1 MKILWLLPLQLL
13 AEVVL
18 DTPDNAVKFIHQE
31 HVYDHKLKQ
40 QKLRQM
46 IVRQTHTDEK
56 IFRNRRQYE
65 KQRNLPTYY
74 MNNLRRLQREI
85 YNLNKWRAS
94 NAAQEQKIKD
104 YDGVIDQLKK
114 QVADQND
121 LLTKMVY
128 GSRRHKRRNHR
139 KKTRGRRSVNND
151 DRLDGLERLIESVL
165 NEKANLLG
173 TMNRMELRISELE
186 LSLQESNEQYNRVMM
201 ETVQLTENEARL
213 NETIESLESKLN
225 SPLVPEDSS
234 YSSLTSSDVPVYEDP
249 VYEAD
254 DRTEALESEIQSLH
268 DRLFRMEIALNETS
282 DIVIE
287 KNVQLDQQEGEMRI
301 LHDKLNEMQNIVIQK
316 NTKLD
321 VLAEQ
326 VLVNTERNRLTAANR
341 DDLDRLNHQLKGQSF
356 ELLND
361 TVSETTVVHEVH
373 SHELAHID
381 EKLDEN
387 EESLIRM
394 NSTLEH
400 TVGKID
406 DIAIHLTGLANS
418 LDRFSNLYKKME
430 GELNLFKIN
439 ATASMTSFDR
449 TVDLSIDL
457 LDRMGQFNEDIVDRV
472 AKLEETFVPNFLAYN
487 QTDYLLDDYFETEL
501 EANDYG
507 YVDPLV
513 AGDL

>member
-1 MKILWLLPLQLL
+1 
-13 AEVVL
+13 
-18 DTPDNAVKFIHQE
+18 
-31 HVYDHKLKQ
+31 
-40 QKLRQM
+40 
-46 IVRQTHTDEK
+46 
-56 IFRNRRQYE
+56 
-65 KQRNLPTYY
+65 
-74 MNNLRRLQREI
+74 MN
-85 YNLNKWRAS
+85 K
-94 NAAQEQKIKD
+94 
-104 YDGVIDQLKK
+104 
-114 QVADQND
+114 
-121 LLTKMVY
+121 
-128 GSRRHKRRNHR
+128 
-139 KKTRGRRSVNND
+139 
-151 DRLDGLERLIESVL
+151 
-165 NEKANLLG
+165 
-173 TMNRMELRISELE
+173 MELRISELE
-186 LSLQESNEQYNRVMM
+186 LSLEESNEQYNRVMM

-213 NETIESLESKLN
+213 NETIESLVN

-234 YSSLTSSDVPVYEDP
+234 YSSLTSSDEVPVYEDP

-254 DRTEALESEIQSLH
+254 DRTEALESEIQLLH

-287 KNVQLDQQEGEMRI
+287 KNGQLDQQEGEMRL

-316 NTKLD
+316 NQKLD

-326 VLVNTERNRLTAANR
+326 VLVNTERNRLTSANR
-341 DDLDRLNHQLKGQSF
+341 DDLDRLNHQIKGQSF

-373 SHELAHID
+373 SNELAHID

-406 DIAIHLTGLANS
+406 DISIHLTGLANS

-430 GELNLFKIN
+430 GELDLFKIN

-487 QTDYLLDDYFETEL
+487 QTDYLLDDYFEAEIIDE